1 MSLYIVTRQNNSF
14 RMGTYFSKFD
24 DGFQEAVMERR
35 GNRMHIV
42 GNKGFLFPY
51 SVVQPLVRQLLK
63 KGFDYQK

>member
-1 MSLYIVTRQNNSF
+1 MSLFIVTRQNKSF

-42 GNKGFLFPY
+42 GNTGFIFPHP
-51 SVVQPLVRQLLK
+51 VVQPYVRRLLK
-63 KGFDYQK
+63 RGFDYNA